1 MLQALQA
8 VNWAV
13 EGDHEMG
20 LDEVPTRLNNPT
32 DNSEPDSFNQ
42 PASNVHSN
50 TNPVAPSGNKQN
62 ETTNFNKSI
71 KRLVF
76 KLKQKYFFNFNPL
89 VKLIRKKC
97 FLNCKCL

>member
-13 EGDHEMG
+13 EEDHEMG

-32 DNSEPDSFNQ
+32 DNSEPD
-42 PASNVHSN
+42 HSN
-50 TNPVAPSGNKQN
+50 TNSTAPSGNK
-62 ETTNFNKSI
+62 ETKTGFNKTL
-71 KRLVF
+71 KLLMF
-76 KLKQKYFFNFNPL
+76 KLNQKFSCLELL
-89 VKLIRKKC
+89 VEVISTKC